1 MKTKRWEDRMEK
13 VQREKAVKKLQAE
26 LKEEKE
32 AEKKRCGTFLSPLTP
47 L

>member
-32 AEKKRCGTFLSPLTP
+32 AEKKRCETSLSPSPP